1 MRVQGAWLVWVGVT
15 GALVACAGAA
25 EPRPE
30 PTSTQSPSEEEPS
43 EPVGS
48 PSIATAEPT
57 AEVVPI
63 VEEPPAGP
71 SGEPTP
77 TFYTRVSFDLRS
89 MPHRGPHDVDGRL
102 VSGRVELLMQRVR
115 DAAGEPAPRLLVHPG
130 SSVFRAEF
138 FGREPEA
145 LSQCQRAVD
154 AVATPETDPG
164 SRSPRSELD
173 AVRATPCAAIEADAP

>member
-1 MRVQGAWLVWVGVT
+1 M
-15 GALVACAGAA
+15 
-25 EPRPE
+25 
-30 PTSTQSPSEEEPS
+30 
-43 EPVGS
+43 
-48 PSIATAEPT
+48 ATAEPT
-57 AEVVPI
+57 PEVPI
-63 VEEPPAGP
+63 VDEPTPGP

-77 TFYTRVSFDLRS
+77 TFYTSVSFDLRS
-89 MPHRGPHDVDGRL
+89 MPHRAPYDVDSRL

-115 DAAGEPAPRLLVHPG
+115 DAAGEPAPRLLVYPG
-130 SSVFRAEF
+130 ASVFRAEF

>member
-1 MRVQGAWLVWVGVT
+1 MRVQGAWLVSVGVT

-30 PTSTQSPSEEEPS
+30 PTSAQSPSAEEPS

-57 AEVVPI
+57 PEVPI
-63 VEEPPAGP
+63 VDEPTPGP

-77 TFYTRVSFDLRS
+77 TFYTSVSFDLRS
-89 MPHRGPHDVDGRL
+89 MPHRAPYDVDSRL

-115 DAAGEPAPRLLVHPG
+115 DAAGEPAPRLLVYRMRCTRAALPRRAARCCPG
-130 SSVFRAEF
+130 ARRLREF
-138 FGREPEA
+138 
-145 LSQCQRAVD
+145 V
-154 AVATPETDPG
+154 VATTL
-164 SRSPRSELD
+164 SE
-173 AVRATPCAAIEADAP
+173 AWPAES